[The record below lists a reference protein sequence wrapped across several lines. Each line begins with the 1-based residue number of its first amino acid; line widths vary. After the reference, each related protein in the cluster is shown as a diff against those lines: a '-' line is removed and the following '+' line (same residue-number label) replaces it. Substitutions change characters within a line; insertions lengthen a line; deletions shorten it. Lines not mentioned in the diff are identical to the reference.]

1 MNESQS
7 LHVILGLSST
17 KTYLILHMAIQ
28 IIAVSLFESFSL
40 RTSLS
45 YKTMSIDMGSDDDV
59 R

>member
-1 MNESQS
+1 
-7 LHVILGLSST
+7 
-17 KTYLILHMAIQ
+17 MAIQ